1 MQFEKYTV
9 IENIQETT
17 DTFLLRVI
25 PSLPK
30 AIPDFLP
37 GQFCQ
42 IKNPLFEFDKTH
54 IFSIASS
61 PTTKT
66 HLEFCIKKYGPW
78 TQALSLL
85 KKDDTLEM
93 TQPLGKFV
101 WDQPNAN
108 AVFFAGG
115 VGITPILSMLRF
127 INDTQQKGKF
137 LLLYGNR
144 TENDIAYKKE
154 LESLIK
160 TIDTLRV
167 IHILSELSPLDP
179 WTGEKGFITHDI
191 LQRAID
197 FDTKPSFFLC
207 GPPIFTQKMAT
218 LLQEFSVPQEQI
230 KQELFSK

>member
-1 MQFEKYTV
+1 MQFEQYTV
-9 IENIQETT
+9 IENIQETP

-25 PSLPK
+25 PVTNTV
-30 AIPDFLP
+30 IPDFLP

-42 IKNPLFEFDKTH
+42 IKNPAFESQKTH

-85 KKDDTLEM
+85 KKNETIEI

-101 WDQPNAN
+101 WNQAATN
-108 AVFFAGG
+108 AVFLAGG

-127 INDTQQKGKF
+127 ISDTNQKGKF

-144 TENDIAYKKE
+144 TENDIAYKKA
-154 LESLIK
+154 LETLSH
-160 TIDTLRV
+160 TIDTFEV
-167 IHILSELSPLDP
+167 THVLSESTPTD
-179 WTGEKGFITHDI
+179 TRNGYRGFITKDI
-191 LQRAID
+191 LQKEID
-197 FDTKPSFFLC
+197 FDSKPSFFLC
-207 GPPIFTQKMAT
+207 GPPIFTQKMT
-218 LLQEFSVPQEQI
+218 LLLQEFSVPQEQI